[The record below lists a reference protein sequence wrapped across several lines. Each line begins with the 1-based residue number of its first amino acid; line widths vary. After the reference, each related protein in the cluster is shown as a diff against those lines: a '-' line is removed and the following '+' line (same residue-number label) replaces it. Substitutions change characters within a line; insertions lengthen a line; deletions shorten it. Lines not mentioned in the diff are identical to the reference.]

1 MRLSFLAIL
10 LSISLAPTV
19 SRAAEPAPTA
29 AQLRFFESRIRPVLV
44 DQCLRCH
51 GAQKQKAGL
60 RLDGREHIL
69 RGSSGGPVVVSGK
82 PEQSSFIKAITHTDP
97 DLKMPPDKKLSDAQ
111 IADLTQ
117 WVKMG
122 LPYPATAAA
131 KVDDRDKARRA
142 WAFQAPI
149 DPAVPTVKAT
159 GWPQG
164 SIDRFILAGLEAK
177 GLRPAPRADKR
188 TLLRRVT
195 YDLIGLPPTP
205 EEITAFLADDSPEAF
220 ARVVD
225 RLLASP
231 HYGERWGRHWLDVA
245 RYADSNGLDENV
257 AFANAWRYRDYV
269 IAAFNA
275 DRPYDQFVVEQLA
288 GDLLD
293 SPNLDVRR
301 ERLIATGF
309 LALGPKVLAEVDE
322 RKMEMDIIDEQIDT
336 VGRTFLGLTLGCAR
350 CHDHKFD
357 PISTEDY
364 YGLAGIFKS
373 TRTMEHFKKIA
384 RWYENPVGTPEQ
396 QARHAE
402 HQERIKQQ
410 KAAIDAAQK
419 KAREQLVASGKTV
432 AAKPDENLY
441 SAETRAEL
449 KKLRTELTQLEKT
462 APDLPTALGVSDGKV
477 ENVPV
482 HLRGDH
488 LKLGKMVVRRVP
500 EVLAG
505 SAPSFDTQH
514 SGRLQLARWLARPE
528 HPLTS
533 RVMVNRLWR
542 WHFGQGLVGTPDNF
556 GRLGEAPSN
565 AALLDWLSRRFV
577 EQDWSVK
584 AMHRLIVLSSTYQM
598 STRHPDG
605 VPNIDPDNRL
615 LWRANIHRLEAE
627 AVRDAILAVSGKLD
641 RTMGGSM
648 LKVPNR
654 QHVFDH
660 TSMDGTR
667 YDTPRRSVYLPLV
680 RNNLYDVFP
689 LFDATDAAVP
699 SGDRA
704 TTTVAPQALFLMNS
718 DFVRRACDAL
728 ADRLLDAKEDD
739 VARVRRLYAITFG
752 REPSERERARAQSL
766 LAEFDKVLQANGL
779 DAIQRRHDSW
789 AYLGQTLVAANEFL
803 YIR

>member
-1 MRLSFLAIL
+1 MRRSLLAIV
-10 LSISLAPTV
+10 LSVGLTPAFV
-19 SRAAEPAPTA
+19 RAAEPAPTA
-29 AQLRFFESRIRPVLV
+29 EQLRFFESRVRPVLV

-60 RLDGREHIL
+60 RLDSREHLL
-69 RGSSGGPVVVSGK
+69 RGSSGGPVIIAGK
-82 PEQSSFIKAITHTDP
+82 PEQSPFIKAITHADA

-122 LPYPATAAA
+122 APYPASAAA
-131 KVDDRDKARRA
+131 APDDREKVRRA
-142 WAFQAPI
+142 WAFQPPAEVSV
-149 DPAVPTVKAT
+149 PAVKDTAWSQSPL
-159 GWPQG
+159 
-164 SIDRFILAGLEAK
+164 DRFILAALEAK
-177 GLRPAPRADKR
+177 GLRPAPAADKR

-195 YDLIGLPPTP
+195 FDLIGLPPTP
-205 EEITAFLADDSPEAF
+205 EEIDAFLADNSPEAL

-257 AFANAWRYRDYV
+257 AFGTAWRYRDYV

-275 DRPYDQFVVEQLA
+275 DRPYDQFVIEQLA
-288 GDLLD
+288 GDLLE
-293 SPNLDVRR
+293 SPNPQVRH

-309 LALGPKVLAEVDE
+309 LALGAKVLAEVDE

-384 RWYENPVGTPEQ
+384 RWYENSIATPEEK
-396 QARHAE
+396 ARVEA
-402 HQERIKQQ
+402 HQGRIAQTQ
-410 KAAIDAAQK
+410 SMIDGLLRK
-419 KAREQLVASGKTV
+419 GREQLVASGKTV
-432 AAKPDENLY
+432 AAKPDEGQFT
-441 SAETRAEL
+441 EDIRADL
-449 KKLRTELTQLEKT
+449 KKLRFELAALKKS
-462 APDLPTALGVSDGKV
+462 APELPSALGVNEGKPV
-477 ENVPV
+477 DVPV
-482 HLRGDH
+482 HLRGEH
-488 LKLGKMVVRRVP
+488 LKLGKMVARRVP

-505 SAPSFDTQH
+505 SAAPRFDGQH
-514 SGRLQLARWLARPE
+514 SGRLELARWLVRGD

-542 WHFGQGLVGTPDNF
+542 WHFGQGLVRTPDNF
-556 GRLGEAPSN
+556 GRLGDAPDN
-565 AALLDWLSRRFV
+565 APLLDWLARRFV
-577 EQDWSVK
+577 QERWSIK
-584 AMHRLIVLSSTYQM
+584 AMHRTIILSSTYQM

-605 VPNIDPDNRL
+605 VPNSDPDNRL
-615 LWRANIHRLEAE
+615 QWRANVHRLEAE
-627 AVRDAILAVSGKLD
+627 AVRDSLLAISGRLD
-641 RTMGGSM
+641 RTMGGSL

-660 TSMDGTR
+660 TSMDGTS
-667 YDTPRRSVYLPLV
+667 YDTTRRSLYLPLI

-689 LFDATDAAVP
+689 LFDATDATVP

-718 DFVRRACDAL
+718 EFVSRACRSL
-728 ADRLLDAKEDD
+728 AERLLREKTDND
-739 VARVRRLYAITFG
+739 ARVRRLYAIAFG
-752 REPSERERARAQSL
+752 RAPAEREVARARKL
-766 LAEFDKVLQANGL
+766 LADFDKVLTAKEP
-779 DAIQRRHDSW
+779 AERQREAW
-789 AYLGQTLVAANEFL
+789 AYLCQTLVAANEFI